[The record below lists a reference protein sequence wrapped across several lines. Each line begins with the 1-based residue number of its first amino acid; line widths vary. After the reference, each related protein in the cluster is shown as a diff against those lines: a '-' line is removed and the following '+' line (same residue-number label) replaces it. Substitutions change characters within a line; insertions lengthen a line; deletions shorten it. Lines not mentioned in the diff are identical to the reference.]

1 MGTEFLKA
9 SISFTDKT
17 YAQTRHLGGAQ
28 SLAPLKMGVQSK
40 GGLGDS

>member
-17 YAQTRHLGGAQ
+17 YAQTRHMVGVQ
-28 SLAPLKMGVQSK
+28 SLAPPPLVVQSK
-40 GGLGDS
+40 GGFGDS